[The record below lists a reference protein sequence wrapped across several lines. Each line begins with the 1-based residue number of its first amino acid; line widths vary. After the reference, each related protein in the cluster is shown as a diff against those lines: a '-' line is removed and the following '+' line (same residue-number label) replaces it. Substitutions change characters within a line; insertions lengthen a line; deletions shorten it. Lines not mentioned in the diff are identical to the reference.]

1 VQRCGGE
8 KSPLLPRPPAPPQ
21 DLRCLVSLSVP
32 DLNFRVIAPALIVT
46 LTALVVLL
54 AELVTPAHRKR
65 WLGFAS
71 VVGLL
76 AAAGATIGLWSV
88 STAAFGKMVVAD
100 PFGLF
105 LTLVILLGAALSIL
119 LAMDFVRAHR
129 VDQGE
134 YYVLVLFA
142 VVGMILMATATD
154 LIVIFLALELLSLP
168 LYILAAFKRADARS
182 LEAGLKYFLLGAFS
196 SAFFLYGTALIF
208 GGTGTTNLMKIA
220 DTLARNPRDDLLLVG
235 AGLLLVGFAFKVAL
249 VPFHWWTPDV
259 YDGAPTSV
267 TAFMSVAVKAAAF
280 GAFFRVFFIALPT
293 LGLDWR
299 IILAVI
305 AVLTMTLGNIAALL
319 QSNVKRM
326 LAYSSIAHAGYIAI
340 ALVAMGANGA
350 PSALFYLLAYTL
362 TNLGAFGAVIALS
375 DGERERLNVNDFG
388 GAAGN
393 HPLAAA
399 AFAIF
404 LLSLAGFP
412 PLAGFTGKFFVFS
425 AAVETGWAWL
435 AVIGVLNSLVSV
447 YFYLR
452 PIVHMY
458 MREVTPGWDRVR
470 VAPLVAL
477 ALVLALIGV
486 IALGLYPTPAIA
498 LATGGFI
505 R

>member
-1 VQRCGGE
+1 M
-8 KSPLLPRPPAPPQ
+8 
-21 DLRCLVSLSVP
+21 
-32 DLNFRVIAPALIVT
+32 PALIVAI
-46 LTALVVLL
+46 TALIVLL

-71 VVGLL
+71 LIGLL
-76 AAAGATIGLWSV
+76 IAAGAAIGLWDMNV
-88 STAAFGKMVVAD
+88 SAFNKMVVAD
-100 PFGLF
+100 NFGLF

-119 LAMDFVRAHR
+119 LAMDFIRAHH

-168 LYILAAFKRADARS
+168 LYILAAFKRADNRS

-196 SAFFLYGTALIF
+196 SAFFLYGIAFIF

-220 DTLARNPRDDLLLVG
+220 DALNRNPRNDLVLLG

-259 YDGAPTSV
+259 YDGAPTAV

-280 GAFFRVFFIALPT
+280 GAFFRAFLIALPA
-293 LGLDWR
+293 LAPDWR
-299 IILAVI
+299 IVLAVI
-305 AVLTMTLGNIAALL
+305 AVLTMTLGNVAALL
-319 QSNVKRM
+319 QSNIKRM
-326 LAYSSIAHAGYIAI
+326 LAYSSIAHAGYILI
-340 ALVAMGANGA
+340 TLVAMGANGA
-350 PSALFYLLAYTL
+350 ASALFYLLAYTL
-362 TNLGAFGAVIALS
+362 MNLGAFGAVIALS
-375 DGERERLNVNDFG
+375 DGENERLNVKDFG
-388 GAAGN
+388 GAASK
-393 HPLAAA
+393 HPLIAA

-412 PLAGFTGKFFVFS
+412 PLAGFTGKFFIFS

-435 AVIGVLNSLVSV
+435 AVIGVLNSLVSA

-452 PIVHMY
+452 PIVQMY
-458 MREVTPGWDRVR
+458 MSEPASGWDGSAALTTR

-477 ALVLALIGV
+477 ALIIALIGV

-498 LATGGFI
+498 LATGGFV

>member
-1 VQRCGGE
+1 M
-8 KSPLLPRPPAPPQ
+8 
-21 DLRCLVSLSVP
+21 
-32 DLNFRVIAPALIVT
+32 PALIVAI
-46 LTALVVLL
+46 TALIVLL

-65 WLGFAS
+65 WLGFVS
-71 VVGLL
+71 LIGLL
-76 AAAGATIGLWSV
+76 IAAGATIGLWDMNV
-88 STAAFGKMVVAD
+88 STFGKMVVAD
-100 PFGLF
+100 NFGLF

-119 LAMDFVRAHR
+119 LAMDFIRAHHI
-129 VDQGE
+129 DQGE

-168 LYILAAFKRADARS
+168 LYILAAFKREDSHS

-196 SAFFLYGTALIF
+196 SAFFLYGIAFIF
-208 GGTGTTNLMKIA
+208 GGTGTTNLMKISDA
-220 DTLARNPRDDLLLVG
+220 LTKNPRNDLVLLG

-259 YDGAPTSV
+259 YDGAPTAV

-280 GAFFRVFFIALPT
+280 GAFFRAFLVALPVFAP
-293 LGLDWR
+293 DWR
-299 IILAVI
+299 IVLAVI
-305 AVLTMTLGNIAALL
+305 AVLTMTLGNVAALL
-319 QSNVKRM
+319 QSNIKRM
-326 LAYSSIAHAGYIAI
+326 LAYSSIAHAGYILI

-350 PSALFYLLAYTL
+350 SSALFYLLAYTL

-375 DGERERLNVNDFG
+375 DGENERLNVKDFG
-388 GAAGN
+388 GAAGK
-393 HPLAAA
+393 HPLIAA

-412 PLAGFTGKFFVFS
+412 PLAGFTGKFFIFS

-435 AVIGVLNSLVSV
+435 AVVGVLNSLVSA

-452 PIVHMY
+452 PIVQMY
-458 MREVTPGWDRVR
+458 MSEPASGWGRVR
-470 VAPLVAL
+470 VAPLVGL
-477 ALVLALIGV
+477 ALVIALIGV

-498 LATGGFI
+498 LATGGFV

>member
-1 VQRCGGE
+1 M
-8 KSPLLPRPPAPPQ
+8 
-21 DLRCLVSLSVP
+21 SLSVP

-54 AELVTPAHRKR
+54 AELVTPASRKR
-65 WLGFAS
+65 WLGFFS
-71 VVGLL
+71 LIGLL
-76 AAAGATIGLWSV
+76 IAAGATVGLWDVNAS
-88 STAAFGKMVVAD
+88 AFGRMVVAD
-100 PFGLF
+100 NFGLF

-119 LAMDFVRAHR
+119 LAMDFIRAHR

-154 LIVIFLALELLSLP
+154 LIIIFLALELLSLP
-168 LYILAAFKRADARS
+168 LYILAAFKRQDARS

-196 SAFFLYGTALIF
+196 SAFFLYGIAFIF

-220 DTLARNPRDDLLLVG
+220 EALPKNPMNDLLLVG
-235 AGLLLVGFAFKVAL
+235 VGLLLVGFAFKVAL

-259 YDGAPTSV
+259 YDGAPTAV

-280 GAFFRVFFIALPT
+280 GAFFRAFLVAFPALA
-293 LGLDWR
+293 LDWR
-299 IILAVI
+299 IVLAVI
-305 AVLTMTLGNIAALL
+305 AVLTMTLGNVAALL
-319 QSNVKRM
+319 QSNIKRM
-326 LAYSSIAHAGYIAI
+326 LAYSSIAHAGYILI
-340 ALVAMGANGA
+340 ALVAMGAHGA
-350 PSALFYLLAYTL
+350 SSALFYLLAYTL

-375 DGERERLNVNDFG
+375 DGERERLNIKDFG
-388 GAAGN
+388 GAARK
-393 HPLAAA
+393 HPLIAA

-412 PLAGFTGKFFVFS
+412 PLAGFTGKFLIFS

-447 YFYLR
+447 YFYLH
-452 PIVHMY
+452 PVVQMY
-458 MREVTPGWDRVR
+458 MSDPAPNWDRVR

-477 ALVLALIGV
+477 ALVIALIGV

-498 LATGGFI
+498 LATGGFV